1 MQFKSF
7 YFLAFLLMSPIG
19 HSAIPDCSSKPEIRM
34 LAFSWTSS
42 QILTEIETIIIEQ
55 GLGCK
60 VIHIPD
66 HQIEGLIKSLEANNI
81 DIIPELWE
89 NSHTDE
95 LIRLNKEGIFKV
107 LDNVYSNARE
117 GWFIPEYLAQEYPG
131 LNSIHTLGSYT
142 EMLAEADSK
151 GHKIA
156 FISCPIFWTCSIINY
171 NLLAAFN
178 LHDKFTTIIPSS
190 AQEQQDLIVQYIK
203 ERKPFVFYYW
213 SPASLLGEFSFT
225 EVTMP
230 SYNFRG
236 HQCNS
241 QLNCSAPYPSGY
253 PITDVSTGVS
263 FEFEKRHP
271 EITKMLRKVYLQ
283 THDMNQLL
291 IWAKAGRSSPR
302 DVALHFL
309 RNYSIY
315 WTDWVPHEVKI
326 KVKAYLEDLALH
338 RTSPASINKNP
349 DER

>member
-1 MQFKSF
+1 MHFKSLC
-7 YFLAFLLMSPIG
+7 FLLFLLMPPLG
-19 HSAIPDCSSKPEIRM
+19 YSAIPDCSSKPEIRM

-42 QILTEIETIIIEQ
+42 QILTEIETIIIEK
-55 GLGCK
+55 GFGCR

-66 HQIEGLIKSLEANNI
+66 HQIKGLITSLEANDI

-89 NSHTDE
+89 NSYTNE

-117 GWFIPEYLAQEYPG
+117 GWFIPEYLAQEYSG
-131 LNSIHTLGSYT
+131 LDSIYTLGSYT
-142 EMLAEADSK
+142 TMFARLENEDK
-151 GHKIA
+151 KIA
-156 FISCPIFWTCSIINY
+156 FISCPVFWTCSTINY

-178 LHDKFTTIIPSS
+178 LHDKFRTIIPTS
-190 AQEQQDLIVQYIK
+190 AKEQQELIIKYIK

-225 EVTMP
+225 EITMP

-263 FEFEKRHP
+263 FSFEKNHP

-283 THDMNQLL
+283 TNDMNRLL
-291 IWAKAGRSSPR
+291 AWAKMGENSPR

-315 WTDWVPHEVKI
+315 WTDWVPHDVKL
-326 KVKAYLEDLALH
+326 KVKAYLEDLTLH
-338 RTSPASINKNP
+338 RTSPRSLKENP
-349 DER
+349 SSQ